1 MQSNRT
7 KALFKHTTRVLG
19 SLLVLLSGWV
29 VASKLYANWS
39 KISSLE
45 SCVPIALLVAFG
57 AVAYCIVSFL
67 LPSAWIILIRNLGAE
82 NSSSAWYSIYAR
94 SQIGKY
100 LPGNVFHFAGRHLM
114 GRELGVSHSTLAGAT
129 VFEAAG
135 LIGGACTV
143 SIIGGLVGGGG
154 ASSAFRAGYFLI
166 LAGALTLPFTM
177 NWMLRRSS
185 LRHSLQLPAG
195 SSIDL
200 LRAMAPSFLRYM
212 LFFFMSGVVLL
223 MPLTCL
229 SGWKGLEVA
238 GITICTYA
246 ASWVAGYIIPGAPA
260 GVGIRES
267 ILVLSLTSLIGEPQS
282 LAVALIFRFITVTG
296 DVLFFLSSFR
306 TTATN
311 FTSGE

>member
-1 MQSNRT
+1 M
-7 KALFKHTTRVLG
+7 LG

-29 VASKLYANWS
+29 VVSKLYANWS

-45 SCVPIALLVAFG
+45 SCTPIALLVALG

-114 GRELGVSHSTLAGAT
+114 GRDLGVSHSALAGAT
-129 VFEAAG
+129 FLEAAG
-135 LIGGACTV
+135 LVGGACTV
-143 SIIGGLVGGGG
+143 SIIGGLAGGSG
-154 ASSAFRAGYFLI
+154 ASNAYRAGYFLV
-166 LAGALTLPFTM
+166 LAGVLTLPFTLS
-177 NWMLRRSS
+177 WILRRSS
-185 LRHSLQLPAG
+185 LQNSLQLPAG
-195 SSIDL
+195 SSIGL
-200 LRAMAPSFLRYM
+200 LRAMAPSFLRYI
-212 LFFFMSGVVLL
+212 LFFLMSGVILL
-223 MPLTCL
+223 ATLTCL
-229 SGWKGLEVA
+229 SGWKGLELA

-306 TTATN
+306 APATN
-311 FTSGE
+311 FISGE